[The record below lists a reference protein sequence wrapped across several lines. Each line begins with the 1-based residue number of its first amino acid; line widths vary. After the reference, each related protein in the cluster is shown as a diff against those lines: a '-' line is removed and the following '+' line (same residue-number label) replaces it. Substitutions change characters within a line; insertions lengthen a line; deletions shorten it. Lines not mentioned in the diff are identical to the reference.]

1 MHTHSAHDG
10 HGFRGGTLYLAL
22 AVTAGYALVELVA
35 GWYFQSLALM
45 SDAGHMLSDAAALG
59 LAAFAA
65 WMAGRPAGRRHSFGF
80 ARAEIVAA
88 FVNGLAMLIV
98 VVVISVEAVRRMM
111 APAPVQGLGVMAVAF
126 VGLLVN
132 LLVIYLLGREK
143 RMLNVR
149 AATLHV
155 FGDLVGSIAA
165 ITAGAIIYFT
175 GWTPADP
182 LLSIV
187 IAILIL
193 VATLRLLGE
202 AVHVLMEGVPAGMRL
217 DEIGEVMAQI
227 DGVRSVHDLH
237 VWNIA
242 SGRVALSAHIDID
255 ELAQWPTT
263 LEKLRFALRSRFG
276 IDHVTLQPET
286 AWGINANRQ
295 VTVRIVPN
303 RPRDA

>member
-1 MHTHSAHDG
+1 MHDHSTHDG
-10 HGFRGGTLYLAL
+10 HRLLGGTLYLAL
-22 AVTAGYALVELVA
+22 AVTAGYALVELIA

-59 LAAFAA
+59 LAALAA
-65 WMAGRPAGRRHSFGF
+65 WMAGRPAGRRHTFGF
-80 ARAEIVAA
+80 ARAEILAA
-88 FVNGLAMLIV
+88 FINGLVMLIV
-98 VVVISVEAVRRMM
+98 VVAIAVEAVRRMM
-111 APAPVQGLGVMAVAF
+111 APPPVQGLGVMAVAF

-132 LLVIYLLGREK
+132 LLVIYLLGRGE
-143 RMLNVR
+143 RTLNVR

-165 ITAGAIIYFT
+165 VTAGAIIYFT

-193 VATLRLLGE
+193 IATLRLLRE
-202 AVHVLMEGVPAGMRL
+202 AVHVLMEGVPADMRL
-217 DEIGEVMAQI
+217 DEIGEVMAQV

-242 SGRVALSAHIDID
+242 SGQTALSAHIDIE
-255 ELAQWPTT
+255 ELNQWPVT
-263 LEKLRFALRSRFG
+263 LEKLRLALRTRFG
-276 IDHVTLQPET
+276 IEHVTLQPET
-286 AWGINANRQ
+286 AGGINPNRK
-295 VTVRIVPN
+295 VTVRILPN
-303 RPRDA
+303 YPRDA